1 MAPKKNSLLEK
12 LNIPEKISTTIGL
25 VGLIL
30 LLAMLFPNKDFG
42 ILKTP
47 NIGYNSWWIIP
58 IGLLFIGSNIPFFKS
73 DEIVESTNIIVYK
86 ESKELHEK
94 FEDIICSAKK
104 EIIFWG
110 GNFYISVNENREQI
124 LERLKMG
131 VVIKYLVFNPESS
144 NCNYVSKD
152 FNEQENTFYDQ
163 TVTTIKNLKSIKSEW
178 ESAKQTAKKGG
189 GLEVRLYN
197 NIPRLRAYLVDTQS
211 ENSYSYIVHFLHN
224 IDSSKTPAYQIKNNY
239 KGIIQSYLDSFN
251 NLWDSDDT
259 ITLEEYLKETAPSV
273 LKEKVT

>member
-1 MAPKKNSLLEK
+1 MRPKQNSLLEK
-12 LNIPEKISTTIGL
+12 FNIPEKISTIIGL
-25 VGLIL
+25 VGLVL
-30 LLAMLFPNKDFG
+30 LLALLFPDKDFG

-47 NIGYNSWWIIP
+47 NISLNNWWIIP
-58 IGLLFIGSNIPFFKS
+58 IGLFFIGLNIPLFKS
-73 DEIVESTNIIVYK
+73 EEIIESNDIIVYK

-94 FEDIICSAKK
+94 FKDIICGAQK

-110 GNFYISVNENREQI
+110 GNFYYSVNENREQI

-131 VVIKYLVFNPESS
+131 VTIKYLIFNPQSP

-152 FNEQENTFYDQ
+152 FKEHENTFYDQ

-189 GLEVRLYN
+189 GLQVKLYN
-197 NIPRLRAYLVDTQS
+197 NIPRLRAYMVDTQS

-224 IDSSKTPAYQIKNNY
+224 IDSSKVPAYQIKNNF
-239 KGIIQSYLDSFN
+239 KGIIQTYLDSFN
-251 NLWDSDDT
+251 NLWDSDNT
-259 ITLEEYLKETAPSV
+259 ITLEEYLKETIG
-273 LKEKVT
+273 KD